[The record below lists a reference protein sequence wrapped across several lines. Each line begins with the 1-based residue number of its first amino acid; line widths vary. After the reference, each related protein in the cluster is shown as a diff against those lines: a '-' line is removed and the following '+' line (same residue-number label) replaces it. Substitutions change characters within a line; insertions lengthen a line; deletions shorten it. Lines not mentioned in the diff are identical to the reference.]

1 MVYKL
6 LCVCLLICCMVGCT
20 EQRSDDSS
28 IFPTPLVPEPQ
39 PQPQPTPQPVPQ
51 PEPVPVRPPEPE
63 PQPEPEPEPQPEPE
77 PEPPQPVLP
86 VRDLVGPKLLE
97 STIQAGDFDV
107 DAGLESITLTFDETV
122 AKSDIRLLDEKNRNQ
137 GWKRFIEGKEVILV
151 RLDAD
156 PLELGHRYS
165 VFGRAVDEF
174 GNERAILIPFVSQ
187 AKE

>member
-1 MVYKL
+1 MFYKL
-6 LCVCLLICCMVGCT
+6 LCVCLLICCIVGCT

-39 PQPQPTPQPVPQ
+39 TQPRPTPQPVPP
-51 PEPVPVRPPEPE
+51 PEPVPVPP
-63 PQPEPEPEPQPEPE
+63 PE
-77 PEPPQPVLP
+77 PEPPQPDVP

-97 STIQAGDFDV
+97 STIKAGDFDV
-107 DAGLESITLTFDETV
+107 DAGLESITLTFDEDV
-122 AKSDIRLLDEKNRNQ
+122 AKSDIRLLDEKNKNQ
-137 GWKRFIEGKEVILV
+137 NWNRFIKGKEVILV
-151 RLDAD
+151 RLDAP

-165 VFGRAVDEF
+165 VFGRAIDKF

>member
-39 PQPQPTPQPVPQ
+39 PQPRPTPPPVPP
-51 PEPVPVRPPEPE
+51 PEPVPVPPPEPV
-63 PQPEPEPEPQPEPE
+63 PV
-77 PEPPQPVLP
+77 PPPDIP

-97 STIQAGDFDV
+97 STIKAGDFDI

-122 AKSDIRLLDEKNRNQ
+122 AKSDIQLLDEKNKNQ
-137 GWKRFIEGKEVILV
+137 GWNRFIKGKEVILV
-151 RLDAD
+151 RLDAP

-165 VFGRAVDEF
+165 VFGRAIDKF
-174 GNERAILIPFVSQ
+174 DNERAILIPFVSQ

>member
-39 PQPQPTPQPVPQ
+39 PHPTPPPVPP
-51 PEPVPVRPPEPE
+51 PEPVPVPPPEPE
-63 PQPEPEPEPQPEPE
+63 PQPGPEPEPQPEPE
-77 PEPPQPVLP
+77 PEPPQPNIP

-97 STIQAGDFDV
+97 STIKAGDFDI

-122 AKSDIRLLDEKNRNQ
+122 AKSDIQLLDEKNKNQ
-137 GWKRFIEGKEVILV
+137 GWNRFIKGKEVILV
-151 RLDAD
+151 RLDAP

-165 VFGRAVDEF
+165 VFGRAIDKF
-174 GNERAILIPFVSQ
+174 DNERAILIPFVSQ

>member
-39 PQPQPTPQPVPQ
+39 PQPRPTPQPVPP
-51 PEPVPVRPPEPE
+51 PEPVPVPPPEPV
-63 PQPEPEPEPQPEPE
+63 PVPPPEPVPVPPPEPV
-77 PEPPQPVLP
+77 PPQPDIP

-97 STIQAGDFDV
+97 STIKAGDFDI

-122 AKSDIRLLDEKNRNQ
+122 AKSDIQLLDEKNKNQ
-137 GWKRFIEGKEVILV
+137 GWNRFIKGKEVILV
-151 RLDAD
+151 RLDAP

-165 VFGRAVDEF
+165 VFGRAIDKF
-174 GNERAILIPFVSQ
+174 DNERAILIPFVSQ

>member
-1 MVYKL
+1 MIYKL

-20 EQRSDDSS
+20 EQSSDDSS

-39 PQPQPTPQPVPQ
+39 PEPRPTPQPVPP
-51 PEPVPVRPPEPE
+51 PEPVPVPPP
-63 PQPEPEPEPQPEPE
+63 PPEPEPQPEPE
-77 PEPPQPVLP
+77 PEPPQPDIL

-137 GWKRFIEGKEVILV
+137 EWKRFIEGKEVILV

-165 VFGRAVDEF
+165 VFGRAIDKS